1 MKKFIAQNWYKLMIG
16 TSLLMASFGFMI
28 RSVTP
33 AVAQATKGATT
44 IKLFP
49 RFRRHYYR

>member
-44 IKLFP
+44 KAVP
-49 RFRRHYYR
+49 